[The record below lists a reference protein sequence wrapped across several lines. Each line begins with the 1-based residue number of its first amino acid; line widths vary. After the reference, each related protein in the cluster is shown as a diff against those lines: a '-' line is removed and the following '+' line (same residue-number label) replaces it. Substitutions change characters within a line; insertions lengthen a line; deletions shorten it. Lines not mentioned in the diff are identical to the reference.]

1 MKEKIAVFD
10 FDGTIINGDSLLIAA
25 FNANHKLGLIINI
38 INFIPNI
45 VLWKLGLVSTSSTK
59 QSFLKKFNICDL
71 FNKSIY
77 EKNLNNYINSIKN
90 DIREEALE
98 RIRFHKDE
106 GDRVIVCSASF
117 DMLLQPITQNMKV
130 ELISTRLSFIHEK
143 WHPRLIS
150 KNCNGIEKVERL
162 KEVIGDINNYFIESY
177 GDSSGDKELLR
188 ISDIEHFRTFS
199 KRSLFDH
206 KRLMINFKTFIN
218 NKKLF

>member
-1 MKEKIAVFD
+1 M
-10 FDGTIINGDSLLIAA
+10 
-25 FNANHKLGLIINI
+25 IINI

-98 RIRFHKDE
+98 RVRFHKAE

-130 ELISTRLSFIHEK
+130 ELISTRLSFIYEK

-150 KNCNGIEKVERL
+150 KN
-162 KEVIGDINNYFIESY
+162 
-177 GDSSGDKELLR
+177 
-188 ISDIEHFRTFS
+188 
-199 KRSLFDH
+199 
-206 KRLMINFKTFIN
+206 
-218 NKKLF
+218 